1 MTGFSQLPGFFCK
14 FWVWSWCEAAY
25 GVAGLKKVFLGA
37 YWTPLTNPDSGQV
50 MIRSGFGAISSLQL
64 DTPTGRAQNDD
75 FGRFST
81 FWGLVGDFSK
91 GHMSQIC
98 LGCILEVF

>member
-1 MTGFSQLPGFFCK
+1 MTGFSQLSHFFCN
-14 FWVWSWCEAAY
+14 FWVWSWREAAY
-25 GVAGLKKVFLGA
+25 GVAGLKMVFPGGK
-37 YWTPLTNPDSGQV
+37 WTPLTNPDSGQV
-50 MIRSGFGAISSLQL
+50 MIRSRFGAISSLRI

-81 FWGLVGDFSK
+81 FGGLVGDFNK